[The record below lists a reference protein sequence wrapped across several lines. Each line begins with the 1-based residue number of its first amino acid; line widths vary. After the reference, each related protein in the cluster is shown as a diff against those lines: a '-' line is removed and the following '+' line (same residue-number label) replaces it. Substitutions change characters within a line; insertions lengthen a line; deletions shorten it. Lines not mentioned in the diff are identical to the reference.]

1 MSTVQEIEEA
11 IQQLSP
17 HDRALLCARLAEAD
31 ADQWDLQFEADVAA
45 GRLDWLAEEAR
56 QDLKAGR
63 CTDR

>member
-17 HDRALLCARLAEAD
+17 HDLALLLRRLAEAD
-31 ADQWDLQFEADVAA
+31 ADQWDRQLEADVAA

>member
-11 IQQLSP
+11 IRQLSP
-17 HDRALLCARLAEAD
+17 QDRAILCSRLAETDAADWDRQLEAD
-31 ADQWDLQFEADVAA
+31 AAA

-63 CTDR
+63 CSDR